1 MTTTAVLKSQNP
13 SSTPGSPNGADD
25 RHKLQTV
32 ARCVLGVFLIGAG
45 ISHLSWARNSFQ
57 AQVPDW
63 VPVDPDAVV
72 LLSGV
77 AEIGLGLALLGVRSK
92 WTGWVVGAF
101 FVAVFPG
108 NISQFVHHRNAFGL
122 NTDTRRAVRLL
133 FQPVLVAWAV
143 WSTSEH

>member
-1 MTTTAVLKSQNP
+1 MKNQDASN
-13 SSTPGSPNGADD
+13 TPGSPNGGDNKH
-25 RHKLQTV
+25 RLQTV
-32 ARCVLGVFLIGAG
+32 ARCALGVFLIGAG
-45 ISHLSWARNSFQ
+45 ISHLSWARRSFQ

-63 VPVDPDAVV
+63 VPLDRDAVV
-72 LLSGV
+72 LLSGA

-108 NISQFVHHRNAFGL
+108 NISQFMHHRNAFGL

-133 FQPVLVAWAV
+133 FQPAFVAWAV
-143 WSTSEH
+143 WSTSEL